1 MSHLSVFIRNHFL
14 SKKNKQILLAF
25 ILLFNILF
33 SLSLIAESQN
43 VIDADIVST
52 TRNNAKFIKRNHIVT
67 HQKKINVGN
76 KKFIINI
83 FTKKGPNKQK
93 YFVVHDSEDAAFDA
107 GLRAIKHG
115 GTLIVLENNENRNLY
130 SYGNPNGLTKQDPN
144 RMFYKENLYWPVAKE
159 LIKLSGNSPNRLII
173 VLHNNK
179 PGGNFDLNHIKT
191 WKNITIESEKD
202 PDIRS
207 LIWIPG
213 LTIKPNKKVSK
224 EINFYKKS
232 GLNVVYEFV
241 PKSERGDGSF
251 SVYAAKHGVAYRNI
265 EVEAGIRGN
274 IKSELHSRKKQIKYL
289 NALRKYHKIK

>member
-1 MSHLSVFIRNHFL
+1 MSHSSFVKRNHFL
-14 SKKNKQILLAF
+14 SKKSIQILLTF
-25 ILLFNILF
+25 ILLFHLLF
-33 SLSLIAESQN
+33 TVSPMAESQN
-43 VIDADIVST
+43 VIDADVVSA
-52 TRNNAKFIKRNHIVT
+52 TRNNARFIKRHHIIT

-76 KKFIINI
+76 KIFVINI

-115 GTLIVLENNENRNLY
+115 GTLIVLENNEYRNLY
-130 SYGNPNGLTKQDPN
+130 SFGNPRTLTKQDPN

-159 LIKLSGNSPNRLII
+159 LIELSGNSPNRLII

-179 PGGNFDLNHIKT
+179 PDGNFDLNHIKT

-213 LTIKPNKKVSK
+213 LTIKPNKKVAK

-232 GLNVVYEFV
+232 GFNVVYEYV
-241 PKSERGDGSF
+241 PKGERGDGSF

-274 IKSELHSRKKQIKYL
+274 KKSELHSRKKQIKYL
-289 NALRKYHKIK
+289 NTLRKYHKIK